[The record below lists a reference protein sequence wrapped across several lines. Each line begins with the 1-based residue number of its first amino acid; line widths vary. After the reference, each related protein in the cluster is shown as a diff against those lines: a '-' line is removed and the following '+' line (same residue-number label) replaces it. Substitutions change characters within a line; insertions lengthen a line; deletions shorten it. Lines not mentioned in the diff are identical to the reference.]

1 MKKMSILAVVGLAAS
16 VAGAAQFTPGNLVV
30 VRLGDGEAPLSNA
43 AQRVFLDEYTPAGAL
58 VQSIA
63 MPTTL
68 DGSNR
73 RLTMSGTATSEGTL
87 TRSADGRY
95 LTLGGYDAAPGTAS
109 IASSTTANVNRV
121 AARVG
126 FSGDVDTSTAITDA
140 FSGNNIRSVV
150 SNDGSQFW
158 MTGGNSGVR
167 YIDFG
172 GGPTTQINT
181 GAATNNTN
189 TRVVNIFD
197 GQLYVSSAQG
207 GFLGL
212 HTVGAGLPTATG
224 DTTSLFFATGTNTS
238 PYDYYMADANTVY
251 VADDSAGF
259 NGIQRWVFDGSDWT
273 RDAIYNSGLLEGARI
288 RQLTGTRDDT
298 GAVILYATTVNT
310 GGSSNIVSIVDAG
323 ATPTFTI
330 IATADANTVF
340 RGIDFSPIPAPGTAA
355 LMGMGLIVAS
365 RRRR

>member
-1 MKKMSILAVVGLAAS
+1 MTKLTILTVVGLAAT
-16 VAGAAQFTPGNLVV
+16 VASAAQFTPGNLVV
-30 VRLGDGEAPLSNA
+30 VRLGDGTAALSNA
-43 AQRVFLDEYTPAGAL
+43 AQRTFLDEYTPTGSL
-58 VQSIA
+58 VQSIL

-68 DGSNR
+68 DGANR

-95 LTLGGYDAAPGTAS
+95 LTLGGYDADPGTAS
-109 IASSTTANVNRV
+109 IAGSTTANVNRV
-121 AARVG
+121 AGRVD
-126 FSGDVDTSTAITDA
+126 FSGNVDTSTAITDA

-150 SNDGSQFW
+150 SNDGQQFW
-158 MTGGNSGVR
+158 MTGGNSGIR

-172 GGPTTQINT
+172 GGATTQINT
-181 GAATNNTN
+181 GGATNNTN
-189 TRVVNIFD
+189 SRVVNIFN
-197 GQLYVSSAQG
+197 GQLYVSAAQG
-207 GFLGL
+207 GFVGVS
-212 HTVGAGLPTATG
+212 TVGTGLPTASG
-224 DTTSLFFATGTNTS
+224 ETTSFVFPTGTNTS
-238 PYDYYMADANTVY
+238 PYDYYFADANTVY

-288 RQLTGTRDDT
+288 RQLTGTRDAT

-323 ATPTFTI
+323 AAPTFSI
-330 IATADANTVF
+330 VATADTNTVF
-340 RGIDFSPIPAPGTAA
+340 RGIDFSPIPAPGSAA
-355 LMGMGLIVAS
+355 LLGMGLIVAT

>member
-30 VRLGDGEAPLSNA
+30 LRVGDGAAALNST

-68 DGSNR
+68 DGNNR
-73 RLTMSGTATSEGTL
+73 RFALSGTATSEGTL

-95 LTLGGYDAAPGTAS
+95 LTLGGYDADPGTAS
-109 IASSTTANVNRV
+109 IASTTTANVNRV
-121 AARVG
+121 VGRVG

-140 FSGNNIRSVV
+140 FSGNNIRGVV

-189 TRVVNIFD
+189 TRVLNIFN
-197 GQLYVSSAQG
+197 GQLYVAAAQNNFVG
-207 GFLGL
+207 VS
-212 HTVGAGLPTATG
+212 TVGTGLPTTSG
-224 DTTSLFFATGTNTS
+224 ETTSFVFPTGSGSS
-238 PYDYYMADANTVY
+238 PYDFYFADANTVY
-251 VADDSAGF
+251 VADDSAGL